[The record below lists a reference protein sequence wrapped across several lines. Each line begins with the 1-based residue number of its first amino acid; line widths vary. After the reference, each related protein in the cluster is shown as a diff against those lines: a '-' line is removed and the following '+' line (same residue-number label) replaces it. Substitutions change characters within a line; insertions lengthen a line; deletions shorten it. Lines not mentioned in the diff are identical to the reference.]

1 MASVTDFLSG
11 GATIPSGSAVE
22 DLTTTAS
29 LPDWYTNY
37 GQQLIANQQALS
49 SQAYNPA
56 FSKQIAGFAPAQE
69 AAFGQTA
76 TGATSFMPGLQQAA
90 QTTQGALQQSALGAA
105 QPYLSTAAQT
115 APQNI
120 SQYMDPYTQQVV
132 QNIGTTGIRTLTE
145 QLLPQIQDQMVA
157 AGQFGGT
164 QQATLMGRA
173 IRDAITGIS
182 QQQAQALQSGYTQA
196 QTAAQA
202 DLARQA
208 QLASTAGGLAAGD
221 ISSQLAGAQQQ
232 AAQAQQLQ
240 TQTLAGAGALG
251 NIGQQQQTLN
261 QQVLDAA
268 QQNALAQQQYNQQQI
283 NAGLNTLQGVKAA
296 TPTATTAAGIV
307 PMSQYNPT
315 GVSTPAAIAGGLTA
329 AAGLLSALGGGGS
342 STAAAGG

>member
-11 GATIPSGSAVE
+11 GSTIPSGSAVE

-49 SQAYNPA
+49 AQPYNPA
-56 FSKQIAGFAPAQE
+56 FGKQVAGFTPAQQ

-76 TGATSFMPGLQQAA
+76 IGATSFVPGLEQAA

-115 APQNI
+115 VPQNI

-145 QLLPQIQDQMVA
+145 GLLPQIQDQMVA
-157 AGQFGGT
+157 AGQFGGSR
-164 QQATLMGRA
+164 QAEIMGRA

-182 QQQAQALQSGYTQA
+182 QQQAAALQSGYTQA

-208 QLASTAGGLAAGD
+208 QLAGTAGGLAAGD
-221 ISSQLAGAQQQ
+221 ISSQLTGAQQQ
-232 AAQAQQLQ
+232 ALQAKQLQ
-240 TQTLAGAGALG
+240 DQTLTGATALG
-251 NIGQQQQTLN
+251 NIGTQQQGVAQSA
-261 QQVLDAA
+261 LDAA
-268 QQNALAQQQYNQQQI
+268 QANALAQQQYNQQQI
-283 NAGLNTLQGVKAA
+283 NAGLATLQGVKGA
-296 TPTATTAAGIV
+296 TPTTTTAAGVV

-315 GVSTPAAIAGGLTA
+315 GVSDA
-329 AAGLLSALGGGGS
+329 AAVASGLSSLAGLAKTLGGS
-342 STAAAGG
+342 

>member
-11 GATIPSGSAVE
+11 GTTIPSGSAVE
-22 DLTTTAS
+22 DLTTTSA

-37 GQQLIANQQALS
+37 GQQLIANQQAVS
-49 SQAYNPA
+49 AQPFNPA
-56 FSKQIAGFAPAQE
+56 FSKLVAGFTPAQE

-76 TGATSFMPGLQQAA
+76 TGATSFVPGLQQAG
-90 QTTQGALQQSALGAA
+90 QTVQGALQQSALGAA

-120 SQYMDPYTQQVV
+120 NTYMNPYTQDVV
-132 QNIGTTGIRTLTE
+132 QNIGTVGLRTLTE
-145 QLLPQIQDQMVA
+145 GLLPQIQDQMVA

-164 QQATLMGRA
+164 RQSEIMGRA

-182 QQQAQALQSGYTQA
+182 QQQSQALQAGYTQA

-208 QLASTAGGLAAGD
+208 QLAGTAGGLAGSD
-221 ISSQLAGAQQQ
+221 IGSQLTAAQQQ
-232 AAQAQQLQ
+232 AQQAQQLQ

-251 NIGQQQQTLN
+251 TIGQQQQTLD
-261 QQVLDAA
+261 QAALDAA
-268 QQNALAQQQYNQQQI
+268 QQNALAQQQFQQQQI
-283 NAGLNTLQGVKAA
+283 NAGLTTLQGVKGAV
-296 TPTATTAAGIV
+296 PTATTAAGVV
-307 PMSQYNPT
+307 PMAQYNPT

-329 AAGLLSALGGGGS
+329 AAGLVNALSG
-342 STAAAGG
+342 AAGG